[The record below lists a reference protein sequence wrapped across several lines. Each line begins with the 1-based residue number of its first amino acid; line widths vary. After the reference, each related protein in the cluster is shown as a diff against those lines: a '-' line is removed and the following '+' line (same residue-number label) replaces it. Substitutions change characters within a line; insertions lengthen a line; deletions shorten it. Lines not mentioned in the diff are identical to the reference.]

1 MCPRV
6 NISTFPHFLA
16 VPNANGLVV
25 GARSQVLGIRR
36 PRHGIDSL
44 LVPLQD
50 ELTGV
55 VLRFVDT
62 DRLVGS

>member
-1 MCPRV
+1 MK
-6 NISTFPHFLA
+6 SSAFPHLLA

-25 GARSQVLGIRR
+25 GTRSQVFGVRR

-44 LVPLQD
+44 LVALQD

-55 VLRFVDT
+55 VLRIVDT

>member
-6 NISTFPHFLA
+6 NNGTFSHLLA

-25 GARSQVLGIRR
+25 GARSQVLGVRR
-36 PRHGIDSL
+36 PRYGIDSL

-55 VLRFVDT
+55 VLRIVDT

>member
-1 MCPRV
+1 MK
-6 NISTFPHFLA
+6 SSAFPHLLA

-25 GARSQVLGIRR
+25 GARSQVFGVRR

-44 LVPLQD
+44 LVALQD

-55 VLRFVDT
+55 VLRIVDT

>member
-1 MCPRV
+1 MK
-6 NISTFPHFLA
+6 SSAFPHLLA

-25 GARSQVLGIRR
+25 GARSQVFEVRR

-44 LVPLQD
+44 LVALQD

-55 VLRFVDT
+55 VLRIVDT

>member
-1 MCPRV
+1 MK
-6 NISTFPHFLA
+6 SSAFPHLLA

-25 GARSQVLGIRR
+25 GARSQVFGVRR
-36 PRHGIDSL
+36 PRHDIDSL
-44 LVPLQD
+44 LVALQD

-55 VLRFVDT
+55 VLRIVDT